1 MGCAAERKMSMNARE
16 DKDYRK
22 DTDGENDTSQWLAIG
37 LSLGVLF
44 GIVTDNIGLGM
55 MIGVAIGLWG
65 DSVAEMLTGKKKD
78 EEHHEK
84 KT

>member
-1 MGCAAERKMSMNARE
+1 MNARE
-16 DKDYRK
+16 DKAYRK